1 MAWLSQWC
9 RRLKQAVGGQ
19 NCCAL
24 CHAPS
29 GVQAVCAACSADVD
43 TLRLDAGR
51 HCPLCGV
58 PSAWGTPCGACQRK
72 PPPQQYLRASFRYAP
87 PLSHLLY
94 AYKFLGQNHLYAVL
108 AEWML
113 ADIPAW
119 PEGAAPDA
127 VLAVP
132 LSRQRLHRRGFN
144 QSALLAAAV
153 AGHLQLPLLPP
164 SVLRRQH
171 RAAQSTL
178 PKALRRRNV
187 RGVFQVADPGAVKG
201 RKLLLIDDVVT
212 TGATL
217 AELSQTLMRA
227 GAAAVYCWVLAR
239 PD

>member
-1 MAWLSQWC
+1 M
-9 RRLKQAVGGQ
+9 
-19 NCCAL
+19 
-24 CHAPS
+24 
-29 GVQAVCAACSADVD
+29 QAVCAACRADLD
-43 TLRLDAGR
+43 TLRLDAKR
-51 HCPLCGV
+51 HCPLCGM
-58 PSAWGTPCGACQRK
+58 PSAWGTPCGVCQRK
-72 PPPQQYLRASFRYAP
+72 PPPQQGLRAAFRYAP
-87 PLSHLLY
+87 PVSNLVY
-94 AYKFLGQNHLYAVL
+94 AYKFLGQNHLASVL
-108 AEWML
+108 AESML

-119 PEGAAPDA
+119 PEAAAPDA

-153 AGHLQLPLLPP
+153 AERLQLPLLPP
-164 SVLRRQH
+164 SALRRQH

-187 RGVFQVADPGAVKG
+187 RGVFQVALPEAVKG

-217 AELSQTLMRA
+217 AELSQTLMRS